1 MYTTLPLPASSIP
14 QVSGASPKHPSAP
27 GDTLRAVTRFL
38 ALAAVL
44 VQLPPGALAQDH
56 GLELFE
62 KSIRPLFAEKCK
74 VCHGAAQQ
82 MGGLNLETAEGFH
95 KGGTNGPVVSGAN
108 SSESRLLAA
117 VSYLQPVKMPP
128 TGKLSDA
135 ELASLERWVR
145 LGAPWPEAERAA
157 GASSAGFWSFE
168 PVRAVTPPPVRDAT
182 WIRNAVD
189 NFILARL
196 EEAGLPPSAPADK
209 LTWLRRATFDL
220 TGLPPTSAE
229 IEEFDADDS
238 ASAYETVVDR
248 LLASPRYGERW
259 GRHWLDVARYADS
272 TGADEDHRYP
282 YAWRYRDY
290 VIRAFNDDK
299 PYDRFVQEQIAGD
312 LLPPDD
318 PNARVNAEGIVATGF
333 LALGTKLL
341 AEIDKPKLFYDVV
354 DEQIDTT
361 SKALLGITL
370 ACARCHDHKFDPF
383 PTTDYY
389 AMASIFAST
398 KQFESL
404 TGAVVSKLYFRPIAP
419 DDEVA
424 RYEEARKAIAAQKAE
439 IAKVEGKESTRYRDE
454 LAPLLADYMLAA
466 FEIYSEGQTAA
477 AAAERAGLQ
486 QDVVERMA
494 EYLKPGRERRPQL
507 EAWYAATGA
516 NRSDVATVY
525 QQRFLATIQLRNDAN
540 EKWEEEAAAARAKGE
555 KEPERPQFFAGD
567 DRFFTEINAAKG
579 PFGLP
584 AERQDAYY
592 LPESK
597 EQLEKLRAELKTLEA
612 AAPNPPMAVAV
623 NEGENVDQKVFV
635 RGSVNSP
642 GEAVPKRFPIVL
654 AGSDQPPITKGSG
667 RLELARWIGSPSN
680 PLTARVMVNRIWQG
694 HFGEGLVRT
703 PNNFGRLGEKPTHPD
718 LLDYL
723 AARFVREGWSV
734 KSIHRLITLSNA
746 YRMSVTPSPEHLEK
760 DPENRLWSRFKPRRL
775 QVEEMRDTLLA
786 LDASLDFTLGGS
798 LMDGQGTDNE
808 FSEDRK
814 SLHPDNTKRRT
825 VYLPVRRS
833 NLPTLFSLFDFG
845 DAAISNEQRT
855 QTNVAPQA
863 LYMMN
868 SEFVAERAGALAS
881 KLLADNSLNDAER
894 VQRAHMVVLNRPAV
908 ADRIDAA
915 LSYVAGFPAGE
926 QPDGR
931 LLAWTSLCRTLIAS
945 NDFLFLQ

>member
-1 MYTTLPLPASSIP
+1 
-14 QVSGASPKHPSAP
+14 
-27 GDTLRAVTRFL
+27 VTRFL
-38 ALAAVL
+38 ALAVTL
-44 VQLPPGALAQDH
+44 WQLPAGALAQDQ

-82 MGGLNLETAEGFH
+82 MGGLSLETAEGFR

-108 SSESRLLAA
+108 ASESRLLAV
-117 VSYLQPVKMPP
+117 VSYSQPVKMPP
-128 TGKLSDA
+128 TGKLSDV
-135 ELASLERWVR
+135 ELAALEQWVR
-145 LGAPWPEAERAA
+145 LGAPWPEAQGTA
-157 GASSAGFWSFE
+157 GASPARFWSFG
-168 PVRAVTPPPVRDAT
+168 PVRAVTPPQVRDAR

-196 EEAGLPPSAPADK
+196 EEAGLRPSAPADK

-220 TGLPPTSAE
+220 TGLPPTSVE
-229 IEEFDADDS
+229 IEDFLADDS
-238 ASAYETVVDR
+238 PSAYETVVDR

-312 LLPPDD
+312 LLPPED
-318 PNARVNAEGIVATGF
+318 PKARVNAEGIVATGF

-361 SKALLGITL
+361 SKAFLGVTL

-398 KQFESL
+398 KQFEAL

-424 RYEEARKAIAAQKAE
+424 RYEQAQKAIADKKAE
-439 IAKVEGKESTRYRDE
+439 IAKVEGKESTRYRDQ
-454 LAPLLADYMLAA
+454 LAPRLADYMLAA
-466 FEIYSEGQTAA
+466 FDIYSGGQAA
-477 AAAERAGLQ
+477 PAVAERASLQ
-486 QDVVERMA
+486 LDVLERMA
-494 EYLKPGRERRPQL
+494 EYLKTGRERRPQL
-507 EAWYAATGA
+507 EEWYAAKGA
-516 NRSDVATVY
+516 NRSDVAAAY

-540 EKWEEEAAAARAKGE
+540 EKWEQDAAAARAKGE

-584 AERQDAYY
+584 VERQDAYY

-597 EQLEKLRAELKTLEA
+597 ELLEKLRAELKTLED
-612 AAPNPPMAVAV
+612 AAPKPPMAVAV
-623 NEGENVDQKVFV
+623 NEGEKVDQKVFV
-635 RGSVNSP
+635 RGSVNNP

-667 RLELARWIGSPSN
+667 RLELARWIGSSAN

-703 PNNFGRLGEKPTHPD
+703 PNNFGRLGEKPTHPE

-723 AARFVREGWSV
+723 AGRFVREGWSI
-734 KSIHRLITLSNA
+734 KSIHRLIMLSNA
-746 YRMSVTPSPEHLEK
+746 YRMSVTASPEHLEK
-760 DPENRLWSRFKPRRL
+760 DPENRLWSRFEPRRL
-775 QVEEMRDTLLA
+775 QVEEMRDALLA
-786 LDASLDFTLGGS
+786 LDSSLDFTVGGS

-868 SEFVAERAGALAS
+868 SDFVAERAGALAA

-894 VQRAHMVVLNRPAV
+894 VQRAHLVVLNRPAP